1 MGQINIGLGVYSTP
15 PVGTCGYGFSTQGK
29 PIYIDAV
36 GVAHELYSDVSV
48 DGVSANILANLGVGL
63 EADLPVASAGFTY
76 VTNDTFKIYQGIN
89 DGIYDIS
96 DLKQGQLVTDTHNV
110 PRTTYQ
116 LIGLELA
123 ALVGGSSVEICD
135 QTDVEQA
142 EPTENT
148 KATSALRA
156 WQGFVFWCR
165 NTLFTELNTS
175 DKTLVGSVNETY
187 ELAKNGSAVGGYA
200 NNLYFDETASDVVG
214 YETLSYTPAA
224 LEATEVWTV
233 NDSEGVKIFQ
243 NYLYPSAVSVSLI
256 PAGQW
261 SFQFWGNVSSGAGIT
276 KLGAT
281 YFKRSA
287 LGVETDL
294 LTIWSSEIDNT
305 TPDWIKFSLTF
316 PNFTVEPTDRM
327 GCRVIGQTT
336 HNSDITI
343 TYVVGDGYG
352 AWLNNPNRVR
362 HTQLRDFNGDST
374 VQHIDNSTVKATPI
388 DADKV
393 ALWDSVAG
401 KMVTATISSIKTFLA
416 LIFRLKTEIGDAH
429 GFTNPPNAN
438 NFTVSN
444 TGASVTLNLLA
455 NAGNYKINGTEY
467 VNAGLSRTFT
477 ASLGQNF
484 LCIDSTGLIVSPLD
498 IMNLTKIPCAT
509 VTWDGTK
516 AIVGDELHTANRN
529 IIQHKKE
536 HDTDGAR
543 YVNGFATTF
552 GAGAANTFSAA
563 TGIVRDEERYHT
575 IGARTQAMIC
585 YRNVAGTAMLYDAP
599 SANYAKVIGGLPQ
612 YDNAGVQ
619 TALGANNYGIMWM
632 YVTNNK
638 LPVNSEI
645 VFVQGQASYANIG
658 AAQAAPIPTLAG
670 MSVAE
675 WKLAYRVIIRRVA
688 NALVFIQADDYRLV
702 AGGWAVNGGGLTS
715 INAANV
721 ICTAPTGY
729 TATDQQSLDNDLAAN
744 TIKGATATK
753 ATIVDADTI
762 GVWDSV
768 GNVFKKATA
777 LAFKT
782 YVKLGLKASEILNDS
797 LNVLGITLKDVLD
810 NATLAIDGVT
820 IQDAD
825 LFPIAREV
833 EASAGVFTSVNMYH
847 PWDRIKS
854 ELVDK
859 HVYQYNVSTWAEVQN
874 VLADP
879 ACRESVVFN
888 LMQDMR
894 VNTLSIYAKN
904 IYFRG
909 AKLIMEDNATLF
921 IEPFIADTYNI
932 YFDCLIETGFDNTPS
947 LIRLG
952 ASSNISTINVK
963 FKQFKG
969 ASTTIVPTI
978 QFGKEG
984 ASNTVTASYNELV
997 NAQAINDSITATQE
1011 DTFYTLQTEVTRV
1024 RVTTGGISLNNAFVG
1039 SLRPGWGL
1047 DNITTMWIS
1056 GGGTNMEVRPQ
1067 LQISGG
1073 TYDYIADA
1081 GLLRATS
1088 KTKVFNNYMTA
1099 PLFYAATGS
1108 ANKFTQVT
1116 DNYTNSNK
1124 TIVIS
1129 MTDSAN
1135 AVIDVIIKTK
1145 RTI

>member
-48 DGVSANILANLGVGL
+48 DGVSANILANFGVGL

-76 VTNDTFKIYQGIN
+76 VTNDTFKIYQGI
-89 DGIYDIS
+89 DAGVYDIS
-96 DLKQGQLVTDTHNV
+96 DLKQGQLVTDTYNI

-123 ALVGGSSVEICD
+123 ALVGSSSVEICD
-135 QTDVEQA
+135 QSDVEQA

-156 WQGFVFWCR
+156 WQGFVFWCK
-165 NTLFTELNTS
+165 NTLFPELNTS

-214 YETLSYTPAA
+214 YETLSYTPPA
-224 LEATEVWTV
+224 LETTEVWTV

-243 NYLYPSAVSVSLI
+243 SYLYPSAVSVGLI

-261 SFQFWGNVSSGAGIT
+261 SFQFWGNVSNAAGIT

-401 KMVTATISSIKTFLA
+401 KMVTATISSIKTLFSI
-416 LIFRLKTEIGDAH
+416 IFRLKTEIGDAH

-444 TGASVTLNLLA
+444 TGASVTFNLLA

-467 VNAGLSRTFT
+467 TNAGLSRTFT

-543 YVNGFATTF
+543 YVNGFAATF

-599 SANYAKVIGGLPQ
+599 STSYAKVMGGLPQ

-638 LPVNSEI
+638 LPTNSEI
-645 VFVQGQASYANIG
+645 VFVQGQAAYASIG

-688 NALVFIQADDYRLV
+688 NALVYVQADDFRTV
-702 AGGWAVNGGGLTS
+702 AGGLAVNGGGLTS

-768 GNVFKKATA
+768 GNVFKKASA
-777 LAFKT
+777 LAFKS
-782 YVKLGLKASEILNDS
+782 YVKLGLKASEVLNDS
-797 LNVLGITLKDVLD
+797 SNVTGANLKAVLD

-820 IQDAD
+820 IQDGD

-833 EASAGVFTSVNMYH
+833 EAPVGVFTSVNMYH
-847 PWDRIKS
+847 TWDRIKS

-859 HVYQYNVSTWAEVQN
+859 HVYQYNVSTWEEIQAV
-874 VLADP
+874 VGDP
-879 ACRESVVFN
+879 LCRESIVFN
-888 LMQDMR
+888 IMQP
-894 VNTLSIYAKN
+894 VNGGILQTYAKN

-909 AKLIMEDNATLF
+909 AKIIMQSDANLWISGYVEG
-921 IEPFIADTYNI
+921 TYNVYI
-932 YFDCLIETGFDNTPS
+932 DCLIETGSLGMPS
-947 LIRLG
+947 YITLADTQVVTTTNLKIKQIAGLSTSTVATVELIE
-952 ASSNISTINVK
+952 I
-963 FKQFKG
+963 
-969 ASTTIVPTI
+969 
-978 QFGKEG
+978 G
-984 ASNTVTASYNELV
+984 ASNTTTITYNELV
-997 NAQAINDSITATQE
+997 NVQLLNTSITATQE

-1024 RVTTGGISLNNAFVG
+1024 RVTTGGISLNL
-1039 SLRPGWGL
+1039 SL
-1047 DNITTMWIS
+1047 IHI
-1056 GGGTNMEVRPQ
+1056 
-1067 LQISGG
+1067 
-1073 TYDYIADA
+1073 
-1081 GLLRATS
+1081 
-1088 KTKVFNNYMTA
+1088 
-1099 PLFYAATGS
+1099 
-1108 ANKFTQVT
+1108 
-1116 DNYTNSNK
+1116 
-1124 TIVIS
+1124 
-1129 MTDSAN
+1129 
-1135 AVIDVIIKTK
+1135 
-1145 RTI
+1145 